1 MSTSKA
7 WDWKNTA
14 NRAIWLAPCEES
26 YYLASRWKEKQYRSV
41 LDLGCGL
48 GRHSI
53 FFAKCGFTVS
63 AFDLSPEG
71 TQHLKDWAAREDLQI
86 DVKNA
91 DMLHI
96 PYPDNSFDCVFAFHV
111 ISHTDTAGIHKILAE
126 IRRVLK
132 SGGEFYLTL
141 CSKESWSFQD
151 ARFPRIDENTV
162 VKTEEG
168 PEKGIPH
175 FYTDLDGILELF
187 AEFSLI
193 RVRKTDDCFFDGKK
207 QCSVHYYILG
217 SCSK

>member
-7 WDWKNTA
+7 WDWNTA
-14 NRAIWLAPCEES
+14 NRSAWLAPCEES
-26 YYLASRWKEKQYRSV
+26 YYLAARWKEKSYQSL

-53 FFAKCGFTVS
+53 FFAKRGFSVS
-63 AFDLSPEG
+63 AFDLSLEG
-71 TQHLKDWAAREDLQI
+71 TQYLKSWAARENLQI
-86 DVKNA
+86 NVKAA

-111 ISHTDTAGIHKILAE
+111 ISHTDTAGIRKILAE
-126 IRRVLK
+126 IRRSLK

-141 CSKESWSFQD
+141 CSKETWSFRN
-151 ARFPRIDENTV
+151 AGFPRIDENTIL
-162 VKTEEG
+162 KTEEG

-175 FYTDLDGILELF
+175 FYTNFDGILKLF
-187 AEFSLI
+187 TDFSLI

-217 SCSK
+217 SCNK